1 MMVKYGWWFY
11 IIIAVDSI
19 GIKVTNKGQWISD
32 KWDLGK
38 KRYLKI
44 HIAANIKTK
53 KEILALEVTDEKV
66 HDDRIMNKLVE
77 DVLLEINHHKKKIK
91 SVLADGAYESNKNF
105 RFLNEKRIKLV
116 IKVKMNSIISSR
128 NCNVKNKE
136 TEQQSKDFLKWKKK
150 RRYGQR
156 WMAETAFSLIKRML
170 GEYVSSNNFQN
181 MLN

>member
-66 HDDRIMNKLVE
+66 HDSVIIKKLVE
-77 DVLLEINHHKKKIK
+77 DFLLK
-91 SVLADGAYESNKNF
+91 
-105 RFLNEKRIKLV
+105 
-116 IKVKMNSIISSR
+116 
-128 NCNVKNKE
+128 
-136 TEQQSKDFLKWKKK
+136 
-150 RRYGQR
+150 
-156 WMAETAFSLIKRML
+156 
-170 GEYVSSNNFQN
+170 
-181 MLN
+181 